1 MSRKLYIFLIIIL
14 VGLQSCNSPSPNNS
28 ENKIIVFHAGS
39 LSVPFK
45 SMIEEYN
52 KENPEVEIFVE
63 SSGSLAAARKVTDLN
78 KECDILAVSDY
89 LVIENLIIPEY
100 ASWNYVFAANEMV
113 IAYKESSKRS
123 ESITSENWYE
133 IFKHSDVIVGRSE
146 PNVDPCGYRSVFLF
160 KLAEKYYE
168 KDNLAS
174 KLITKSET
182 VIRPKEVDL
191 IALLETGNIDYLMI
205 YKSVALQHNLEF
217 IELPDEINLSN
228 PEFESLYNQ
237 VSTEVD
243 GSTPD
248 EKVSI
253 SGSAILYSFCIPT
266 KASNF
271 ANAVSFLSF
280 IANPEKG
287 GKILQDEGM
296 SVVNFCDTKYHLEL
310 PEELKSKLN

>member
-1 MSRKLYIFLIIIL
+1 M
-14 VGLQSCNSPSPNNS
+14 GLQSCNNSSPSNS
-28 ENKIIVFHAGS
+28 ENKIVVFHAGS

-45 SMIEEYN
+45 SIIDEYN

-63 SSGSLAAARKVTDLN
+63 SSGSLAAVRKVVDLE
-78 KECDILAVSDY
+78 KDCDILAVSDY

-113 IAYKESSKRS
+113 IAYKASSKRS
-123 ESITSENWYE
+123 ASITSENWYE
-133 IFKHSDVIVGRSE
+133 TFQNSDVIVGRSE
-146 PNVDPCGYRSVFLF
+146 PNVDPCGYRSIFLF
-160 KLAEKYYE
+160 KLAEKYYK

-174 KLITKSET
+174 ILVTKSET

-191 IALLETGNIDYLMI
+191 LALLETGNIDYLMI
-205 YKSVALQHNLEF
+205 YKSVALQHNLKY

-228 PEFESLYNQ
+228 PEFESHYNQ

-248 EKVSI
+248 EKVRI
-253 SGSAILYSFCIPT
+253 SGSAILYSFCIP
-266 KASNF
+266 KKVSNYT
-271 ANAVSFLSF
+271 NAISFLSF

-287 GKILQDEGM
+287 GKILLDEGM
-296 SVVNFCDTKYHLEL
+296 SVVNFCDAKYHSEL